1 MVARAQVLCGDGG
14 EGYRIRFV
22 AHRQPHRMT
31 MKALHHDQPNP
42 TDGARLCFVVLT
54 TKHTNLAPVPSHPR
68 SDAGRTCV
76 VKATESDSSLTDSLT
91 DSGTEGPRLCF
102 VVLTTKAYES
112 ASCPALPRQTK
123 ETNLPSWL
131 PPPRQTKETNLGS
144 CRARCPTEWDS
155 CAFMGLA
162 SESNPWRVHGGV
174 GGGFPCV
181 FYYLPR

>member
-1 MVARAQVLCGDGG
+1 
-14 EGYRIRFV
+14 
-22 AHRQPHRMT
+22 MT

-42 TDGARLCFVVLT
+42 TDGARLCFVVQT

-91 DSGTEGPRLCF
+91 DSGTEGARLCF
-102 VVLTTKAYES
+102 MVLTTKAYES
-112 ASCPALPRQTK
+112 ASCPA
-123 ETNLPSWL
+123 
-131 PPPRQTKETNLGS
+131 PPRHTKETNLGS

>member
-1 MVARAQVLCGDGG
+1 
-14 EGYRIRFV
+14 
-22 AHRQPHRMT
+22 MT

-91 DSGTEGPRLCF
+91 DSGTEGARLCF

-131 PPPRQTKETNLGS
+131 PPPRQTNGTNLPSAAPPPPEPLADEGIRICFVWPAYEGDES
-144 CRARCPTEWDS
+144 GFLDAAPKADEGDES
-155 CAFMGLA
+155 GFVAADPEADEGDESAFGRR
-162 SESNPWRVHGGV
+162 SPV
-174 GGGFPCV
+174 
-181 FYYLPR
+181 